1 MLAPILRANSIAI
14 RYRQQIDPSLMPIQH
29 AVLAML
35 AGGES
40 HGYELRAEFEE
51 AIGPQWGELSISH
64 LYQVLNRLV
73 RAGQV
78 TQRRVRQRDRPDR
91 LVYAL
96 TDRGRAELDDWLA
109 RPFVRQSGYRDDFFL
124 KLFAASR
131 LGRDALEEVLA
142 TQRKAY
148 AEELRA
154 LGVLRGERRRDP
166 LVRLLIEAA
175 VYHTEA
181 NLRVVDQAMDELPQL
196 AYGAD
201 ARSAAIPESSPAAAS
216 GSGSG
221 A

>member
-1 MLAPILRANSIAI
+1 
-14 RYRQQIDPSLMPIQH
+14 MPIQH

-73 RAGQV
+73 RAGHV
-78 TQRRVRQRDRPDR
+78 TQRRVRQSDRPDR

-96 TDRGRAELDDWLA
+96 TESGRAELDDWLG

-131 LGRDALEEVLA
+131 LGKAELEEVLA

-148 AEELRA
+148 AEEMRA
-154 LGVLRGERRRDP
+154 LGVLRAEHVHDP
-166 LVRLLIEAA
+166 LVRLLVEAA

-181 NLRVVDQAMDELPQL
+181 NLRVLDEAAKELPRL
-196 AYGAD
+196 AEGASVAAAAP
-201 ARSAAIPESSPAAAS
+201 ARSRSPVASRS
-216 GSGSG
+216 GS
-221 A
+221 AIR

>member
-1 MLAPILRANSIAI
+1 
-14 RYRQQIDPSLMPIQH
+14 MPIQH

-40 HGYELRAEFEE
+40 HGYELRAQFEE

-64 LYQVLNRLV
+64 LYQVLSRLV
-73 RAGQV
+73 REGHI

-96 TDRGRAELDDWLA
+96 TSRGYAELDEWLS

-131 LGRDALEEVLA
+131 LGADALQGVLA
-142 TQRKAY
+142 TQHKAY

-154 LGVLRGERRRDP
+154 LGTLRSQHRDDP

-175 VYHTEA
+175 LYHTEA
-181 NLRVVDQAMDELPQL
+181 NLRVLERAAEELPEI
-196 AYGAD
+196 
-201 ARSAAIPESSPAAAS
+201 SNAAAREAAATS
-216 GSGSG
+216 VLPADDISAKGR
-221 A
+221 

>member
-1 MLAPILRANSIAI
+1 
-14 RYRQQIDPSLMPIQH
+14 MPIQH

-35 AGGES
+35 ARGES
-40 HGYELRAEFEE
+40 HGYELRAQFEE

-73 RAGQV
+73 RDRQV

-96 TDRGRAELDDWLA
+96 TARGRAELQEWLA
-109 RPFVRQSGYRDDFFL
+109 QPFVRQSGYRDEFFL

-131 LGRDALEEVLA
+131 LGKKELGRVLA
-142 TQRKAY
+142 VQRKAY

-154 LGVLRGERRRDP
+154 LTELRGQHREDP

-181 NLRVVDQAMDELPQL
+181 NLRVLDRAADELPEL
-196 AYGAD
+196 ARAGAMRAAD
-201 ARSAAIPESSPAAAS
+201 GRARQQAA
-216 GSGSG
+216 G
-221 A
+221 

>member
-1 MLAPILRANSIAI
+1 
-14 RYRQQIDPSLMPIQH
+14 MPIQH

-35 AGGES
+35 ARGES
-40 HGYELRAEFEE
+40 HGYELRSQFEQ

-73 RAGQV
+73 RAGHV

-91 LVYAL
+91 LVYSL
-96 TDRGRAELDDWLA
+96 TDRGRAELEDWLA
-109 RPFVRQSGYRDDFFL
+109 KPFIRQSGYRDEFFL

-131 LGRDALEEVLA
+131 IGREALDDVLA

-154 LGVLRGERRRDP
+154 LGVLRGRHRSDP

-181 NLRVVDQAMDELPQL
+181 NLRVLDK
-196 AYGAD
+196 
-201 ARSAAIPESSPAAAS
+201 AAEESSELSRDVGDLGAATARD
-216 GSGSG
+216 GSG
-221 A
+221 ASRESVRRARVRRG

>member
-1 MLAPILRANSIAI
+1 
-14 RYRQQIDPSLMPIQH
+14 MPIQH

-35 AGGES
+35 ARGEG
-40 HGYELRAEFEE
+40 HGYELRAQFER

-78 TQRRVRQRDRPDR
+78 SQRRVRQRDRPDR

-96 TDRGRAELDDWLA
+96 TKRGRAELDDWLS
-109 RPFVRQSGYRDDFFL
+109 RPFVRQNGYRDDFFL

-131 LGRDALEEVLA
+131 IGRGALEEVLA

-154 LGVLRGERRRDP
+154 LGVLRGEHRDDP

-181 NLRVVDQAMDELPQL
+181 NLRVLERATEELPEL
-196 AYGAD
+196 AREVRD
-201 ARSAAIPESSPAAAS
+201 SATHTIASTAKTEPANRAAS
-216 GSGSG
+216 
-221 A
+221 

>member
-1 MLAPILRANSIAI
+1 
-14 RYRQQIDPSLMPIQH
+14 MPIQH

-35 AGGES
+35 ARGES
-40 HGYELRAEFEE
+40 HGYELRAQFEQ

-64 LYQVLNRLV
+64 LYQVLSRLV
-73 RAGQV
+73 RDGQV

-96 TDRGRAELDDWLA
+96 TERGRDELDEWLSN
-109 RPFVRQSGYRDDFFL
+109 PFVRQSGYRDEFFL

-131 LGRDALEEVLA
+131 LGRNALEGVLA

-148 AEELRA
+148 VEELRA
-154 LGVLRGERRRDP
+154 LGTLRAGHRNDP

-181 NLRVVDQAMDELPQL
+181 NLRVLDRAAEEVSDLTSDTATDLAAGGDIIAVEQAPPT
-196 AYGAD
+196 
-201 ARSAAIPESSPAAAS
+201 RAAHR
-216 GSGSG
+216 
-221 A
+221 